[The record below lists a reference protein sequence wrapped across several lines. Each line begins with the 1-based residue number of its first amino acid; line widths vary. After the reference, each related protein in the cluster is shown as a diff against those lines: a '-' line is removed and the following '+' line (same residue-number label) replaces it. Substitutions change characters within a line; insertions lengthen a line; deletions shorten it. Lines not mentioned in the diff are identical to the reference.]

1 MNNPTTDGYDLTEAI
16 LYFEKQV
23 ERTKRRAKVAVSR
36 NATSEEISALGAKM
50 RHYKTAIAALR
61 AWGGKYEQA

>member
-61 AWGGKYEQA
+61 ARRKYE